1 MLIIKKRMNLKY
13 TVIKVV
19 LGIIIV
25 VLAYFLYESI
35 MRPVRF
41 NAAVNERERVVI
53 AQLLDLRT
61 AQQFYKR
68 EHNRYTKNFDTL
80 VNFLKTG
87 EIPEV
92 RMIPDPNDT
101 TFTKTIY
108 DTLGYVKVAD
118 SLFSKRPNFDINSLR
133 YIAYTNQQQFEI
145 NSGEVERGGIKVAV
159 YEIKAHYNTFL
170 NGLDRQLVINLI
182 KSKEDIEKYPGLK
195 LGSMDEPSTDGNW
208 E

>member
-1 MLIIKKRMNLKY
+1 MNLKY

-19 LGIIIV
+19 LGIIII

-41 NAAVNERERVVI
+41 NKAVNERESVVI
-53 AQLLDLRT
+53 SQLIDLRT
-61 AQQFYKR
+61 AQQFFRKEY
-68 EHNRYTKNFDTL
+68 NRYTKNFDSLIT
-80 VNFLKTG
+80 FLQTG

-118 SLFSKRPNFDINSLR
+118 SLFSKRPNFDINALR
-133 YIAYTNQQQFEI
+133 YIPFSGNQTFEI
-145 NSGEVERGGIKVAV
+145 AAGEVERGGIKVGV
-159 YEIKAHYNTFL
+159 YEIKAHYNTYL
-170 NGLDRQLVINLI
+170 KGLDRQQVVNLI

-195 LGSMDEPSTDGNW
+195 LGSMEEPSTDGNW

>member
-1 MLIIKKRMNLKY
+1 MKY

-19 LGIIIV
+19 LAIIIV

-41 NAAVNERERVVI
+41 NKAVDQREDVVVARLI
-53 AQLLDLRT
+53 DLRT
-61 AQQFYKR
+61 SQQFYKR
-68 EHNRYTKNFDTL
+68 QHNQYTSNFDSL
-80 VNFLKTG
+80 ILFLKTG
-87 EIPEV
+87 EIPTV

-101 TFTKTIY
+101 TFSKTIY

-118 SLFSKRPNFDINSLR
+118 SLFSGRINFNINDLR
-133 YIAYTNQQQFEI
+133 FIPFTTNQEFEI
-145 NSGEVERGGIKVAV
+145 GAGTVERGGIKVGV

-170 NGLDRQLVINLI
+170 QGLDRQLVINLI
-182 KSKEDIEKYPGLK
+182 KSREDIDKYPGMK
-195 LGSMDEPSTDGNW
+195 LGSMEEPSTDGNW